1 MASPRIVLIG
11 PPGSGKS
18 SVGKRLSKSLTSP
31 WRDTD
36 QDIADTAGKPIPEIF
51 LDDGEAHFRQL
62 EAQAVATALAEHDG
76 ILSLGGGAILNA
88 DTQGLLESYA
98 NDGGMV
104 VFLDVSL
111 NKAAPRVGLNRSRP
125 LLMSNPRQQWHALME
140 ARRPIY
146 TRLATHTVDTDDLN
160 PDQVAKAIEKL
171 EESQ

>member
-18 SVGKRLSKSLTSP
+18 SAGRLLSKSLGAP

-36 QDIADTAGKPIPEIF
+36 QDIADSAGKSIPDIF
-51 LDDGEAHFRQL
+51 VEEGEAHFRQL
-62 EAQAVATALAEHDG
+62 EAAAVATALAEHDG
-76 ILSLGGGAILNA
+76 ILSLGGGAILDT
-88 DTQGLLESYA
+88 DTQGRIEQYA

-111 NKAAPRVGLNRSRP
+111 NKASPRVGLNRSRP

>member
-1 MASPRIVLIG
+1 MGNPRIVLIG

-18 SVGKRLSKSLTSP
+18 SVGKRLAKSLDSP

-36 QDIADTAGKPIPEIF
+36 NDISTAAGKPIPEIF
-51 LDDGEAHFRQL
+51 LDDGEAHFRAL
-62 EAQAVATALAEHDG
+62 EAKAVATALAEHNG
-76 ILSLGGGAILNA
+76 ILSLGGGAILDA
-88 DTQGLLESYA
+88 DTQGLLEAYGEA
-98 NDGGMV
+98 GGMV

-146 TRLATHTVDTDDLN
+146 TRLATHTVDTDDLD

-171 EESQ
+171 EEGQ